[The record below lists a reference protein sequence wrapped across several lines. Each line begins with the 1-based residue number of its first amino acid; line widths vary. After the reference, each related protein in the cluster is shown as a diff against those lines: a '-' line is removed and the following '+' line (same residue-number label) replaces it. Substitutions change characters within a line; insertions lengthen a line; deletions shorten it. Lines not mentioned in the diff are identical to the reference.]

1 MLAALYALLT
11 VPVHALMLRRRPA
24 DVGLAP
30 DGDMPHAARPLARVP
45 EREATGAHRTAVRGI
60 VRGAAFRWTAVA
72 FTVSGLTTTAV
83 AVHLVPLLLERGYG
97 AAFAGGA
104 MGVLGLMALPGR
116 LIFTP
121 LGGVLSRG
129 SVTASIFAM
138 QAVGVAA
145 LLATRSPTGVWVFV
159 ALFGAGFGA
168 ITPARASL
176 VGDLAPPTAYGR
188 VSGVLALIV

>member
-1 MLAALYALLT
+1 
-11 VPVHALMLRRRPA
+11 
-24 DVGLAP
+24 
-30 DGDMPHAARPLARVP
+30 
-45 EREATGAHRTAVRGI
+45 
-60 VRGAAFRWTAVA
+60 
-72 FTVSGLTTTAV
+72 
-83 AVHLVPLLLERGYG
+83 VHLVPLLLERGYG

-188 VSGVLALIV
+188 VSGVLALIVSFARAGAPVGASLLYVAGGGPRNGYDTVLWTLVALCIVSGVAVLTAGSMARRLTTLSPSSTNRS